1 MANTD
6 YNRIMIKYSDSTPE
20 PPLGTL
26 FIGELAYSNDSGDSA
41 GGERLFIGINDG
53 NSRYGYPNEDD
64 QNAWGAAS
72 NTPIAGAYFMR
83 MLDHPRGKLH
93 PNSAII
99 TDSNGQVNYI
109 NVENLYV
116 DGGITNNNGDLV
128 LGASTNIIDADSNR
142 IINVANPQNDGDAVN
157 KYYVDNLNVF
167 DVGADVVIS
176 GDGQMYTGEALQI
189 IGGSNINT
197 TRQDLPAGVR
207 ATIHLDSALT
217 GLSSVTI
224 GNIRISGNEIETL
237 AGGVL
242 RIDPNPD
249 GPAGRVIIDGD
260 FEVTGTT
267 TTVNSTTVEI
277 EDKNLTLAKG
287 AGTDSSNLDGAGVT
301 FGDSV
306 DDAPSIIYQPGPRQF
321 SFNRD
326 IKVHGWGRFDR
337 LRSDYDV
344 NVGSDVNVGRDV
356 NVDGD
361 VNATDGSFGG
371 DVNVTG
377 TFTADDSATF
387 NSKITAESLTGRYTG
402 FDSDFARKTT
412 DDLTE
417 GDTNL
422 YWTDTRFDSA
432 FLQKTTD
439 SLGEGNTNLWY
450 TSARA
455 DSDARHALTV
465 IDAGGD
471 GSVTYVPDTGVL
483 TYTGPSASEV
493 RSHFSAGGD
502 LSYDS
507 STGRFEIDVEVVYT
521 SDNFDSDLQATNT
534 DFLPEGDSNLYYTTN
549 RFDSDF
555 ATKTTGDLA
564 EGSNLYFTGE
574 RVDDRV
580 YQLLHAGE
588 GIDLNYYDNTNEL
601 IISAEL
607 ASTLNPGVATFDSQ
621 DFLVTS
627 GNVEIN
633 IIDCGTF

>member
-53 NSRYGYPNEDD
+53 DGQYGYPNQDD
-64 QNAWGAAS
+64 QNAWGAAA

-99 TDSNGQVNYI
+99 TDSNGEVNYI
-109 NVENLYV
+109 NVQNLFV

-142 IINVANPQNDGDAVN
+142 IINVANPQNGGDAAN
-157 KYYVDNLNVF
+157 KSYVDNLNVF
-167 DVGADVVIS
+167 DVGADTVIS
-176 GDGQMYTGEALQI
+176 GDGQVYTGEALQI

-207 ATIHLDSALT
+207 ATVHLDSALT

-277 EDKNLTLAKG
+277 DDKNLTLAKG
-287 AGTDSSNLDGAGVT
+287 SGTDSSNLDGAGVT

-321 SFNRD
+321 TFNRNVR
-326 IKVHGWGRFDR
+326 INGTGWGRD
-337 LRSDYDV
+337 LRADYDV
-344 NVGSDVNVGRDV
+344 RIGRDLIA
-356 NVDGD
+356 DGD
-361 VNATDGSFGG
+361 VNATDGNFSGDVDVTGDVTGGG
-371 DVNVTG
+371 D
-377 TFTADDSATF
+377 ATF
-387 NSKITAESLTGRYTG
+387 NNNVTANTITGKYTG
-402 FDSDFARKTT
+402 FDSDFNSKTT
-412 DDLTE
+412 DALSE
-417 GDTNL
+417 GNTNL
-422 YWTDTRFDSA
+422 YYTQARFDSA

-471 GSVTYVPDTGVL
+471 GSVTYAPETGVL

-534 DFLPEGDSNLYYTTN
+534 NFLPEGDSNLYYTQA
-549 RFDSDF
+549 RFDS
-555 ATKTTGDLA
+555 ALGDKSTDDVT
-564 EGSNLYFTGE
+564 EGSNLYFTNE

-580 YQLLHAGE
+580 ASLLQAGE
-588 GIDLNYYDNTNEL
+588 GIDLTYTDGTNQL
-601 IISAEL
+601 SVSAEL
-607 ASTLNPGVATFDSQ
+607 ATTLNAGIATFDSQ

>member
-53 NSRYGYPNEDD
+53 DGQYGYPNQDD
-64 QNAWGAAS
+64 QNAWGAAA

-99 TDSNGQVNYI
+99 TDSNGEVNYI
-109 NVENLYV
+109 NVQNLYV

-142 IINVANPQNDGDAVN
+142 IINVANPQNGGDAVN
-157 KYYVDNLNVF
+157 KSYIDNLNVF

-176 GDGQMYTGEALQI
+176 GDGQVYTGEALQI

-207 ATIHLDSALT
+207 ATVHLDSALT

-277 EDKNLTLAKG
+277 DDKNLTLAKG
-287 AGTDSSNLDGAGVT
+287 SGTDSSNLDGAGVT

-306 DDAPSIIYQPGPRQF
+306 NDAPSIVYRPGPRQF

-344 NVGSDVNVGRDV
+344 NVGSDVNA
-356 NVDGD
+356 DGD
-361 VNATDGSFGG
+361 VNATDGNFSG
-371 DVNVTG
+371 DVDVTGNVTG
-377 TFTADDSATF
+377 GGDATF
-387 NSKITAESLTGRYTG
+387 DNNVTAGTITGKYTG
-402 FDSDFARKTT
+402 FDSDFNSKTT
-412 DDLTE
+412 DGLTE
-417 GDTNL
+417 GNTNL
-422 YWTDTRFDSA
+422 YYTQARFDSA

-471 GSVTYVPDTGVL
+471 GSVAYVPDTGVL

-555 ATKTTGDLA
+555 ATKTSDDLT
-564 EGSNLYFTGE
+564 EGSNLFFTNE

-580 YQLLHAGE
+580 ASLLQAGE
-588 GIDLNYYDNTNEL
+588 GIDLTYTDGTNQL
-601 IISAEL
+601 SVSAEL
-607 ASTLNPGVATFDSQ
+607 ATTLNAGIATFDSQ

-633 IIDCGTF
+633 VIDCGTF

>member
-53 NSRYGYPNEDD
+53 DGQYGYPNQDD
-64 QNAWGAAS
+64 QNAWGAAA

-99 TDSNGQVNYI
+99 TDSNGEVNYI
-109 NVENLYV
+109 NVQNLYV

-142 IINVANPQNDGDAVN
+142 IINVANPQNGGDAVN
-157 KYYVDNLNVF
+157 KSYIDNLNVF

-176 GDGQMYTGEALQI
+176 GDGQVYTGEALQI

-207 ATIHLDSALT
+207 ATVHLDSALT

-277 EDKNLTLAKG
+277 DDKNLTLAKG
-287 AGTDSSNLDGAGVT
+287 SGTDSSNLDGAGVT

-306 DDAPSIIYQPGPRQF
+306 NDAPSIVYRPGPRQF

-344 NVGSDVNVGRDV
+344 NVGSDVNA
-356 NVDGD
+356 DGD
-361 VNATDGSFGG
+361 VNATDGNFSG
-371 DVNVTG
+371 DVDVTGNVTG
-377 TFTADDSATF
+377 GGDATF
-387 NSKITAESLTGRYTG
+387 DNNVTAGTITGKYTG
-402 FDSDFARKTT
+402 FDSDFNSKTT
-412 DDLTE
+412 DGLTE
-417 GDTNL
+417 GNTNL
-422 YWTDTRFDSA
+422 YYTQARFDSA

-471 GSVTYVPDTGVL
+471 GSVAYVPDTGVL
-483 TYTGPSASEV
+483 TYTGPSAADV

-555 ATKTTGDLA
+555 ATKTSDDLT
-564 EGSNLYFTGE
+564 EGSNLFFTNE

-580 YQLLHAGE
+580 ASLLQAGE
-588 GIDLNYYDNTNEL
+588 GIDLTYTDGTNQL
-601 IISAEL
+601 SVSAEL
-607 ASTLNPGVATFDSQ
+607 ATTLNAGIATFDSQ

-633 IIDCGTF
+633 VIDCGTF

>member
-53 NSRYGYPNEDD
+53 DGQYGYPNQDD
-64 QNAWGAAS
+64 QNAWGAAA

-99 TDSNGQVNYI
+99 TDSNGEVNYI
-109 NVENLYV
+109 NVQNLYV

-142 IINVANPQNDGDAVN
+142 IINVANPQNGGDVVN
-157 KYYVDNLNVF
+157 KSYIDNLNVF

-176 GDGQMYTGEALQI
+176 GDGQVYTGEALQI

-207 ATIHLDSALT
+207 ATVHLDSALT

-277 EDKNLTLAKG
+277 DDKNLTLAKG
-287 AGTDSSNLDGAGVT
+287 SGTDSSNLDGAGVT

-306 DDAPSIIYQPGPRQF
+306 NDAPSIVYRPGPRQF

-344 NVGSDVNVGRDV
+344 NVGSDVNA
-356 NVDGD
+356 DGD
-361 VNATDGSFGG
+361 VNATDGNFSG
-371 DVNVTG
+371 DVDVTGNVTG
-377 TFTADDSATF
+377 GGDATF
-387 NSKITAESLTGRYTG
+387 DNNVTAGTITGKYTG
-402 FDSDFARKTT
+402 FDSDFNSKTT
-412 DDLTE
+412 DGLTE
-417 GDTNL
+417 GNTNL
-422 YWTDTRFDSA
+422 YYTQARFDSA

-471 GSVTYVPDTGVL
+471 GSVAYVPDTGVL

-521 SDNFDSDLQATNT
+521 SANFDSDLQATNT

-555 ATKTTGDLA
+555 ATKTSDDLT
-564 EGSNLYFTGE
+564 EGSNLFFTNE

-580 YQLLHAGE
+580 ASLLQAGE
-588 GIDLNYYDNTNEL
+588 GIDLTYTDGTNQL
-601 IISAEL
+601 SVSAEL
-607 ASTLNPGVATFDSQ
+607 ATTLNAGIATFDSQ

-633 IIDCGTF
+633 VIDCGTF

>member
-53 NSRYGYPNEDD
+53 DGQYGYPNQDD
-64 QNAWGAAS
+64 QNAWGAAA

-99 TDSNGQVNYI
+99 TDSNGEVNYI
-109 NVENLYV
+109 NVQNLYV

-207 ATIHLDSALT
+207 ATVHLDSALT

-277 EDKNLTLAKG
+277 DDKNLTLAKG
-287 AGTDSSNLDGAGVT
+287 SGTDSSNLDGAGVT

-306 DDAPSIIYQPGPRQF
+306 NDAPSIVYRPGPRQF

-344 NVGSDVNVGRDV
+344 NVGSDVNA
-356 NVDGD
+356 DGD
-361 VNATDGSFGG
+361 VNATDGNFSG
-371 DVNVTG
+371 DVDVTGNVTG
-377 TFTADDSATF
+377 GGDATF
-387 NSKITAESLTGRYTG
+387 DNNVTAGTITGKYTG
-402 FDSDFARKTT
+402 FDSDFNSKTT
-412 DDLTE
+412 DGLTE
-417 GDTNL
+417 GNTNL
-422 YWTDTRFDSA
+422 YYTQARFDSA

-471 GSVTYVPDTGVL
+471 GSVAYVPDTGVL

-555 ATKTTGDLA
+555 ATKTSDDLT
-564 EGSNLYFTGE
+564 EGSNLFFTNE

-580 YQLLHAGE
+580 ASLLQAGE
-588 GIDLNYYDNTNEL
+588 GIDLTYTDGTNQL
-601 IISAEL
+601 SVSAEL
-607 ASTLNPGVATFDSQ
+607 ATTLNAGIATFDSQ

-633 IIDCGTF
+633 VIDCGTF